1 MLQLLQFKDISIEVF
16 WFIIFVCRL
25 SAQIKDM
32 DQTAAHTKN
41 VRLIII
47 VAALGYFVD
56 IYDLILFSVIRVKS
70 LKSLGVPDSE
80 LLDVGTMLINSQ
92 MFGML
97 LGGILWGIIGD
108 KKGRI
113 SVLFGS
119 ILLYSLANMANGFV
133 TSVPTYAI
141 IRFIAGIGLAGELG
155 AGITL
160 VTETMSKENRGYGTM
175 IVAGVGLLGAVAA
188 ALVGENYAWETS
200 YIIGGVMGLL
210 LLGLRV
216 GLAESGMFK
225 NVKNDGVSR
234 GNIFMLFNDRKR
246 FKKYLSCILIGI
258 PLWFV
263 VGILVT
269 FSPEFGKELNAT
281 EPLSAGTGIMYCYIG
296 IALGDI
302 VAGFMSQMLRSRK
315 KVMLTFLLLTA
326 VSIVVYL
333 NAEGMTSRQFIW
345 LALFLGFSSGYW
357 ATFVTIASEQ
367 FGTNLRATVTT
378 TVPNF
383 VRGSLVLA
391 TLSFTALKGSFV
403 IINSAMIVGFVSIAI
418 AIAALYHLKETFG
431 KDLDYFEIS

>member
-1 MLQLLQFKDISIEVF
+1 MKH
-16 WFIIFVCRL
+16 
-25 SAQIKDM
+25 M
-32 DQTAAHTKN
+32 DQTAANKKN

-70 LKSLGVPDSE
+70 LKGLGVPDSD

-97 LGGILWGIIGD
+97 IGGLLWGIIGD
-108 KKGRI
+108 KRGRI

-119 ILLYSLANMANGFV
+119 ILLYSLANLANGFV
-133 TSVPTYAI
+133 TSVPAYAI

-188 ALVGENYAWETS
+188 ALVGDHYAWETS

-225 NVKNDGVSR
+225 NVKNDGISR
-234 GNIFMLFNDRKR
+234 GNIFMLFNDKAR

-263 VGILVT
+263 VGVLVT

-281 EPLSAGTGIMYCYIG
+281 EPISAGTGIMWCYIG
-296 IALGDI
+296 IAIGDI
-302 VAGFMSQMLRSRK
+302 VAGFMAQMLRSRK
-315 KVMLTFLLLTA
+315 KVMLTFLILTA
-326 VSIVVYL
+326 ISIVVYL
-333 NAEGMTSRQFIW
+333 NAEGMTSQQFIW

-391 TLSFTALKGSFV
+391 TLSFTALKGSMG
-403 IINSAMIVGFVSIAI
+403 IINSAMTVGFVSIAI
-418 AIAALYHLKETFG
+418 ALIALYQLKETFG
-431 KDLDYFEIS
+431 KDLDYVEIS

>member
-1 MLQLLQFKDISIEVF
+1 
-16 WFIIFVCRL
+16 
-25 SAQIKDM
+25 M
-32 DQTAAHTKN
+32 DQNISNKKN
-41 VRLIII
+41 IKLIII

-70 LKSLGVPDSE
+70 LQGLGVPEGD

-97 LGGILWGIIGD
+97 LGGILWGVLGD

-119 ILLYSLANMANGFV
+119 ILLYSAANLANGFI
-133 TSVPTYAI
+133 TSVPAYAVL
-141 IRFIAGIGLAGELG
+141 RFIAGIGLAGELG

-175 IVAGVGLLGAVAA
+175 IVAGVGLMGAVAA
-188 ALVGENYAWETS
+188 AIIGANFSWESS

-216 GLAESGMFK
+216 GLVESGMFK
-225 NVKNDGVSR
+225 NLKSDGVSR
-234 GNIFMLFNDRKR
+234 GNIFMLFSDKKR
-246 FKKYLSCILIGI
+246 FKKYISCILIGI

-263 VGILVT
+263 VGVLVT
-269 FSPEFGKELNAT
+269 FSPEFGKELNAA
-281 EPLSAGTGIMYCYIG
+281 EPLSAGTGILYCYIG

-315 KVMLTFLLLTA
+315 KVMLVFLLLTA

-333 NAEGMTSRQFIW
+333 NAEGMTSQQFIW
-345 LALFLGFSSGYW
+345 LTLFLGFSSGYW

-391 TLSFTALKGSFV
+391 TLSFTALKGSMG
-403 IINSAMIVGFVSIAI
+403 IINSALVVGFVSLAI
-418 AIAALYHLKETFG
+418 ALFALSQLKESFG
-431 KDLDYFEIS
+431 KDLDYLEIS

>member
-1 MLQLLQFKDISIEVF
+1 
-16 WFIIFVCRL
+16 
-25 SAQIKDM
+25 M
-32 DQTAAHTKN
+32 DQEAVNKKN
-41 VRLIII
+41 VKLIII

-56 IYDLILFSVIRVKS
+56 IYDLILFSVIRIKS
-70 LKSLGVPDSE
+70 LKGLGVPESD

-97 LGGILWGIIGD
+97 IGGILWGVLGD
-108 KKGRI
+108 KKGRL

-119 ILLYSLANMANGFV
+119 ILLYSAANLTNGFITTV
-133 TSVPTYAI
+133 EQYAI

-175 IVAGVGLLGAVAA
+175 IVAGVGLMGAVAA
-188 ALVGENYAWETS
+188 AIVGENYAWETS
-200 YIIGGVMGLL
+200 YTIGGIMGLL
-210 LLGLRV
+210 LLGMRV

-225 NVKNDGVSR
+225 NLKNDGVSR
-234 GNIFMLFNDRKR
+234 GNIFMLFNDGKR

-263 VGILVT
+263 VGVLVT

-296 IALGDI
+296 IAIGDI
-302 VAGFMSQMLRSRK
+302 VAGFLSQVWRSRK
-315 KVMLTFLLLTA
+315 KVMLLFLLLTG

-333 NAEGMTSRQFIW
+333 NADGMNSQEFIW
-345 LALFLGFSSGYW
+345 LVLFLGFASGYW

-391 TLSFTALKGSFV
+391 TLSFTTLKASLG
-403 IINSAMIVGFVSIAI
+403 IINSALVVGFVSLAI
-418 AIAALYHLKETFG
+418 ALFALYQLKETFG
-431 KDLDYFEIS
+431 KDLDYLEIS